1 LPGVV
6 FALSYVIIILFST
19 ANVPGK
25 KDAVSGKDAKE
36 KVRRHT
42 ENNFFAITFIGRMP
56 LSILPFAG
64 V

>member
-1 LPGVV
+1 MFVARRCSRFLRYLAV
-6 FALSYVIIILFST
+6 IILFST

-42 ENNFFAITFIGRMP
+42 QKMTFFTIKSIGCMP
-56 LSILPFAG
+56 LFP
-64 V
+64 